1 MSMNIPWWAWTSV
14 AALIGLAELH
24 APGSYFIWIA
34 IGAGLTAAIEAGWGL
49 SLSAQIGAFAALS
62 AISCAA
68 GYFIYRRF
76 NHPKD
81 AASLNQRNL
90 LMIGA
95 QGVVCADIV
104 NGQGKVR
111 LGDSVWL
118 ADGPN
123 LPEGPTSSS
132 NQFKGHASPWRRREP
147 TETEPSAGFNVRGVK
162 DLLGHASF
170 STMEKHYTMAQ
181 SRVAGCALARAIEGR
196 RKTAATLRR

>member
-1 MSMNIPWWAWTSV
+1 MNIPWWAWASV

-24 APGSYFIWIA
+24 APGSYLIWIA

-49 SLSAQIGAFAALS
+49 SLSAQIGAFAVLS
-62 AISCAA
+62 AISCAS

-81 AASLNQRNL
+81 AASLNQRNV

-95 QGVVCADIV
+95 QGVVCLEIV
-104 NGQGKVR
+104 NGRGKVR

-123 LPEGPTSSS
+123 LPGAPPSSL
-132 NQFKGHASPWRRREP
+132 NQFKEHGSPWRRRKP
-147 TETEPSAGFNVRGVK
+147 TEARVTGAKTSKRYPNHKGNTTSAERAAPVQPAAETWSMK
-162 DLLGHASF
+162 
-170 STMEKHYTMAQ
+170 
-181 SRVAGCALARAIEGR
+181 SRMCRSISSPG
-196 RKTAATLRR
+196 KP

>member
-1 MSMNIPWWAWTSV
+1 MEQSPVSPSLQRALLDNRNSAGPMSMNIPWWAWASV

-24 APGSYFIWIA
+24 APGSYLIWIA

-49 SLSAQIGAFAALS
+49 SLSAQISAFAVLS
-62 AISCAA
+62 AISCAS

-81 AASLNQRNL
+81 AAPLNQRNL

-95 QGVVCADIV
+95 QGVVCLEIV

-123 LPEGPTSSS
+123 LPEGAPVIVKSVQGTRITVE
-132 NQFKGHASPWRRREP
+132 A
-147 TETEPSAGFNVRGVK
+147 TEA
-162 DLLGHASF
+162 D
-170 STMEKHYTMAQ
+170 
-181 SRVAGCALARAIEGR
+181 
-196 RKTAATLRR
+196 

>member
-1 MSMNIPWWAWTSV
+1 
-14 AALIGLAELH
+14 
-24 APGSYFIWIA
+24 
-34 IGAGLTAAIEAGWGL
+34 
-49 SLSAQIGAFAALS
+49 LS

-123 LPEGPTSSS
+123 LPEGV
-132 NQFKGHASPWRRREP
+132 H
-147 TETEPSAGFNVRGVK
+147 VIVK
-162 DLLGHASF
+162 SVQG
-170 STMEKHYTMAQ
+170 TRITVE
-181 SRVAGCALARAIEGR
+181 
-196 RKTAATLRR
+196 ATGAD

>member
-24 APGSYFIWIA
+24 APGSYLIWIA
-34 IGAGLTAAIEAGWGL
+34 IGAGLTASIEVGWGL
-49 SLSAQIGAFAALS
+49 SLSAQIGAFAVLS

-81 AASLNQRNL
+81 AAPLNQRNL

-95 QGVVCADIV
+95 QGVVCLDIV

-123 LPEGPTSSS
+123 LPEGA
-132 NQFKGHASPWRRREP
+132 H
-147 TETEPSAGFNVRGVK
+147 VIVK
-162 DLLGHASF
+162 SVQG
-170 STMEKHYTMAQ
+170 TRITVE
-181 SRVAGCALARAIEGR
+181 
-196 RKTAATLRR
+196 ATGAD